1 MRTYY
6 SFTIFAELACELNTN
21 QKNDLQTQSA
31 FCQVCLLVSGQSTF
45 FLGYFQQIMQSISA
59 EKRPK
64 NVQNPSVCKR
74 FMISGSVSE
83 SWVFQSNGRPELVPA
98 VLDKVLALA
107 ATVECLQISFLGL
120 GSAKMIYKQ
129 FLRFYKQLLEF
140 YKQFLEFYKQF
151 LEFYKQFLEF
161 WHSQRIETPK
171 NLSPKGRRHPS
182 RQSET
187 SKSGK
192 PVTEKVLAAM
202 VRRGTR
208 YRSLRLQKRNF
219 RFQGLPRTYSIL
231 QPESGDGCGLSI
243 PGISQATRYGV
254 LVRKGLRKKNSSNRQ
269 SHPGDDAQSQ
279 SGPCKLSAGMPR
291 FGFETLYA
299 PPQLD
304 HCVSWEGRQFVAH
317 FANQR
322 NSGVLTILISAFPF
336 YNTTW
341 SLTLTLMLLFTCWT
355 HPKIFIQC

>member
-45 FLGYFQQIMQSISA
+45 FWGYFQQIMQSISA

-140 YKQFLEFYKQF
+140 YKQFLEFYKQL
-151 LEFYKQFLEF
+151 LELINSSWNFAI
-161 WHSQRIETPK
+161 HSEQKLQKTCRRKGDDTLLGNPK
-171 NLSPKGRRHPS
+171 PQSPENLSPRKFWRPWS
-182 RQSET
+182 DEV
-187 SKSGK
+187 
-192 PVTEKVLAAM
+192 PDTEVLGCKNEIFDF
-202 VRRGTR
+202 RGCLELTASYSQNR
-208 YRSLRLQKRNF
+208 VIVVASL
-219 RFQGLPRTYSIL
+219 
-231 QPESGDGCGLSI
+231 

-254 LVRKGLRKKNSSNRQ
+254 LVRKGLRKKKTRPTDNRIQ
-269 SHPGDDAQSQ
+269 VMMRSHSQ
-279 SGPCKLSAGMPR
+279 VLANYQQVCRALVLRPCMLRRSQIIACLGKVASLSLILLTR
-291 FGFETLYA
+291 ET
-299 PPQLD
+299 
-304 HCVSWEGRQFVAH
+304 VES
-317 FANQR
+317 
-322 NSGVLTILISAFPF
+322 
-336 YNTTW
+336 
-341 SLTLTLMLLFTCWT
+341 
-355 HPKIFIQC
+355 

>member
-6 SFTIFAELACELNTN
+6 SFTIFAEPACELNTN

-45 FLGYFQQIMQSISA
+45 FWYFQQIMQSISA

-98 VLDKVLALA
+98 VLDKVALA

-161 WHSQRIETPK
+161 CHSQRIETRK
-171 NLSPKGRRHPS
+171 
-182 RQSET
+182 
-187 SKSGK
+187 K
-192 PVTEKVLAAM
+192 PVAERATTPFSAIRNLKV
-202 VRRGTR
+202 RKTCHRESSGGHGPTR
-208 YRSLRLQKRNF
+208 YQIPKSQVAKTKFSISGAASNLQ
-219 RFQGLPRTYSIL
+219 
-231 QPESGDGCGLSI
+231 
-243 PGISQATRYGV
+243 
-254 LVRKGLRKKNSSNRQ
+254 
-269 SHPGDDAQSQ
+269 H
-279 SGPCKLSAGMPR
+279 
-291 FGFETLYA
+291 
-299 PPQLD
+299 
-304 HCVSWEGRQFVAH
+304 
-317 FANQR
+317 
-322 NSGVLTILISAFPF
+322 LTARIG
-336 YNTTW
+336 
-341 SLTLTLMLLFTCWT
+341 
-355 HPKIFIQC
+355 